1 VGSSDEGQ
9 RDLFS
14 DVSDLD
20 LARQLLAD
28 LHDDLPGK
36 VTRFRLLTDLAAD
49 LGLRGTFMPGGQ
61 SAYLAWSEA
70 RSSFVHGNFVATIQL
85 CQGLL
90 EHLLAAFL
98 HLGDDLPP
106 RISFRQTLDRCKARD
121 MLSETE
127 TGDLE
132 RLMGLRNP
140 LSHFRDINDSS
151 NIDRRAMQSGSHPD
165 ELLYYDAVFAIG
177 LATRILAKREFRI
190 G

>member
-1 VGSSDEGQ
+1 
-9 RDLFS
+9 
-14 DVSDLD
+14 VSDLD
-20 LARQLLAD
+20 LARQLLAE
-28 LHDDLPGK
+28 LHDDLQGK
-36 VTRFRLLTDLAAD
+36 VTRFRLLMDLAAD
-49 LGLRGTFMPGGQ
+49 LGLQGTFMPGGQ

-121 MLSETE
+121 MLNEIE

-132 RLMGLRNP
+132 RLMALRNP

-151 NIDRRAMQSGSHPD
+151 NIDRRAMRSGNHPG
-165 ELLYYDAVFAIG
+165 ELLYRDAVFAIG
-177 LATRILAKREFRI
+177 LATRILAKPQFRI

>member
-1 VGSSDEGQ
+1 MSRSDDAQ
-9 RDLFS
+9 KDLFS
-14 DVSDLD
+14 DVPDLD
-20 LARQLLAD
+20 LARQLLGE

-49 LGLRGTFMPGGQ
+49 LGLQGTFMPGGQ

-106 RISFRQTLDRCKARD
+106 AFRLGRRWIAARR
-121 MLSETE
+121 
-127 TGDLE
+127 G
-132 RLMGLRNP
+132 
-140 LSHFRDINDSS
+140 IC
-151 NIDRRAMQSGSHPD
+151 
-165 ELLYYDAVFAIG
+165 
-177 LATRILAKREFRI
+177 
-190 G
+190 

>member
-1 VGSSDEGQ
+1 VSSSDEGQ

-20 LARQLLAD
+20 LARQLLAE

-49 LGLRGTFMPGGQ
+49 LGLQGTFMPGGQ

-70 RSSFVHGNFVATIQL
+70 RLSFVHGNFVATIQL

-106 RISFRQTLDRCKARD
+106 RISFRQTLDRCKAR
-121 MLSETE
+121 ETLNE
-127 TGDLE
+127 ADTGDLE
-132 RLMGLRNP
+132 RRYATP
-140 LSHFRDINDSS
+140 YRI
-151 NIDRRAMQSGSHPD
+151 SGILTTAATLTEGQCKAGTIPVN
-165 ELLYYDAVFAIG
+165 YYI
-177 LATRILAKREFRI
+177 ATRSSQLVWRLESSRSHSFEL
-190 G
+190 GEL